1 MPYSKYA
8 LEARRPMLN
17 AILFVIAVV
26 ALAVGLVSERRGF
39 SPWWLFLAACVASI
53 PVVVV
58 GQVEAGRPCD
68 AGSTDVVPDW
78 LFLSSVVTS
87 LTLFGAAAVGAIAG
101 VRRAWSGHEGA
112 IARGVVCPFLS
123 TLGVLLVFYSFLLAA
138 LHCD

>member
-8 LEARRPMLN
+8 MRTGRPMLN
-17 AILFVIAVV
+17 AILLAIAVV

-39 SPWWLFLAACVASI
+39 SPWRLLLAACLASV
-53 PVVVV
+53 PVVLV

-68 AGSTDVVPDW
+68 AASIDVVPDW
-78 LFLSSVVTS
+78 LFLSSVVMS
-87 LTLFGAAAVGAIAG
+87 LALYGAAAVGAVAG

-123 TLGVLLVFYSFLLAA
+123 VLGVLLVFYSFLLAA